1 MKKAHEEL
9 RSEAS
14 GQALLGALYLMVPRE
29 EFTKRAAFEAFRRER
44 SSRFSG
50 RRKPLCRRKKA
61 PVVELKREYD
71 RENS

>member
-29 EFTKRAAFEAFRRER
+29 EFTKRAAFEG
-44 SSRFSG
+44 FSEG
-50 RRKPLCRRKKA
+50 EIFSFLGEAKPLCRRKKPA
-61 PVVELKREYD
+61 RGRTETGV
-71 RENS
+71 